1 MRKTL
6 YICVTR
12 WNIAKEDTKNGI
24 LPSDPLGIPRQFVF
38 GLTTKELDIQFL
50 RLVSQ
55 ITYKRPVSPRP
66 TCRRVRDNS
75 FQVLLVPLSVPL
87 PNER

>member
-38 GLTTKELDIQFL
+38 GLTNRMLHIRFL
-50 RLVSQ
+50 WLVSQ
-55 ITYKRPVSPRP
+55 ITYKCSVSPRP
-66 TCRRVRDNS
+66 TCRRVRGSS
-75 FQVLLVPLSVPL
+75 FLVLLDPLFVHL
-87 PNER
+87 QNKH

>member
-24 LPSDPLGIPRQFVF
+24 LPSDPLGII
-38 GLTTKELDIQFL
+38 KEYGIYLSQNKLSPNDVIKYLKAIYTYLDSERGQ
-50 RLVSQ
+50 
-55 ITYKRPVSPRP
+55 TYGRYVKPE
-66 TCRRVRDNS
+66 N
-75 FQVLLVPLSVPL
+75 
-87 PNER
+87 